1 MKVPEHECV
10 WFNLLLKPRTPEH
23 LPEILKEKR
32 DHERTKQA
40 SSPAL
45 LWWSLVVDVTTWR
58 TCLHQTVPRAQDPSR
73 RTTTTARGHPTW
85 SIRLQSPPHLP
96 ACNKRLNCWMD
107 ERVSPSWQWE
117 MIWSKEFGR
126 RKPCL
131 SDHLLGLIHVKCES
145 QWPYSAQHTTHT
157 HTQHTHNICTEHTH
171 TQNTHGEHLHSTCTA
186 HTTHPHNLF
195 TEVEWGEVPVLFG
208 LL

>member
-1 MKVPEHECV
+1 MVCSGGCDNMKNTLMSQC
-10 WFNLLLKPRTPEH
+10 
-23 LPEILKEKR
+23 
-32 DHERTKQA
+32 A
-40 SSPAL
+40 
-45 LWWSLVVDVTTWR
+45 
-58 TCLHQTVPRAQDPSR
+58 
-73 RTTTTARGHPTW
+73 
-85 SIRLQSPPHLP
+85 QSPGPQQEDHSHNQRSP
-96 ACNKRLNCWMD
+96 NWQYQTFSPYHVSRHTTNNWFCWTD
-107 ERVSPSWQWE
+107 ETASPSWQWE

-186 HTTHPHNLF
+186 HTTHTHNLF
-195 TEVEWGEVPVLFG
+195 HRSRVRRGPWSLWAAVTKDHSQGG
-208 LL
+208 L